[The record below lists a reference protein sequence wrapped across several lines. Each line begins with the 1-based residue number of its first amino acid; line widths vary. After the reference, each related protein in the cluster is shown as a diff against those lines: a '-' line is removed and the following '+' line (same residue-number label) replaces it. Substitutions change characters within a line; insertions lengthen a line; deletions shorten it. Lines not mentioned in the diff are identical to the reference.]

1 MSLGWGQAAGFL
13 GKLFDRLS
21 DPVRKAEKLEDEK
34 KELLSKRLNDRAARR
49 LADIDRDLKR
59 LRKEIDRRAS

>member
-1 MSLGWGQAAGFL
+1 MSLGWGQAAGL
-13 GKLFDRLS
+13 LWNLFARLS
-21 DPVRKAEKLEDEK
+21 DPVLKAEHLEDEK
-34 KELLSKRLNDRAARR
+34 KELLSKPLTDKSARR